1 MKKIAQ
7 VLLIVALFAAVAL
20 SRGNRLDK
28 QGKEWL
34 AGYNEPATV
43 NVNGTWQ
50 AKEWGQITL
59 VQAQGSRDV
68 TGNGDGWD
76 ITGVVSGNTAYLLFS
91 GRGGVIAYSAKLTM
105 EGDNKLNG
113 SYSRFGAAKGKAM
126 LLTK

>member
-43 NVNGTWQ
+43 NVSGTWQ

-68 TGNGDGWD
+68 TGRGDGWD

-91 GRGGVIAYSAKLTM
+91 VLLFSIGLAGALTRRSAIIVLIAWEIVWAFW
-105 EGDNKLNG
+105 
-113 SYSRFGAAKGKAM
+113 RP
-126 LLTK
+126 